1 MTAMSGP
8 LPPSHEFASY
18 EKTLPG
24 AADRILRMA
33 EEAQKAVD
41 ILASHGEQASVIG
54 RVTDSEGVVIR

>member
-33 EEAQKAVD
+33 EEAQKA
-41 ILASHGEQASVIG
+41 
-54 RVTDSEGVVIR
+54 DSRPTRT